1 MQDPVWTSVIPPL
14 LAIGL
19 AIVTRQ
25 VILSLSIGLW
35 MGAWLLGSCN
45 PLAAIPQAIDAVINV
60 FTDPG
65 DTRVFGLYLGH
76 WWSDRNDRKVG
87 RR

>member
-35 MGAWLLGSCN
+35 MGAWLLGSGN
-45 PLAAIPQAIDAVINV
+45 PLVAIPQAIDAVINV

-65 DTRVFGLYLGH
+65 DTRVLVFTLVIGGL
-76 WWSDRNDRKVG
+76 
-87 RR
+87 

>member
-35 MGAWLLGSCN
+35 MGAWLLGSGN
-45 PLAAIPQAIDAVINV
+45 PSR
-60 FTDPG
+60 G
-65 DTRVFGLYLGH
+65 DSAG
-76 WWSDRNDRKVG
+76 N
-87 RR
+87 